1 MIIGICSACSS
12 PENYYSALV
21 SVLLKVKKIFFFFKC
36 CIKKGDYVSED
47 IDIHRCEATSV
58 EN

>member
-1 MIIGICSACSS
+1 MIGICSACSS

-21 SVLLKVKKIFFFFKC
+21 SVLLKDKKNVIFFCKC

-47 IDIHRCEATSV
+47 IDVNRCEVTSV